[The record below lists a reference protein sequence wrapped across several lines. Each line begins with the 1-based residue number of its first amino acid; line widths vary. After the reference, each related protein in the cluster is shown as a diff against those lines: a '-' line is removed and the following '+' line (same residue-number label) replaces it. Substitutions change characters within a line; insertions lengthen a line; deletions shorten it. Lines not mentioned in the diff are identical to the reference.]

1 MSGRRDKNA
10 AGSEAQGRLVSVRRV
25 HDEASALMLAEFL
38 RDQGIEA
45 NVHSVRMP
53 WLGGVELMQGG
64 FWGHVEV
71 LEEHAD
77 RARKLIEDF
86 YAARPQGP
94 PSADNEDADDDAAGD
109 R

>member
-1 MSGRRDKNA
+1 
-10 AGSEAQGRLVSVRRV
+10 
-25 HDEASALMLAEFL
+25 MLAEFL

-94 PSADNEDADDDAAGD
+94 PSADSDDADDDAAGD